1 MILKTFAE
9 AIDESNKF
17 SKRHLILGNGFS
29 ISCCENIFQYQSLY
43 DEADFSKVENVKEI
57 FKELKT
63 NDFEFVIK
71 SLNEAAKISKIYSA
85 DDINNNLSKKLI
97 NDAESLKK
105 ILVSTIAKNHPIN
118 PSAIS
123 NDQFWSCRY
132 FLNHFIGDKKGQIY
146 TLNYDLLL
154 YWALMHD
161 DRPFEDEMKLEKNDG
176 FGNEEDGFGEDY
188 VVWQGESS
196 PHSSNIHFLHGA
208 LHLFDSG
215 SQIKK
220 FTWSRKNESLI
231 NQITDS
237 VNKNIFPIF
246 VAEGSSDQK
255 KTKIRHNAYL
265 YQGLKQFV
273 SNARVVKTCFFIL
286 GHSLDDND
294 DHIFLELGKSG
305 KCEKIYVG
313 IIGDIDSENNKR
325 IIQKAEQIASL
336 RSYKYPLE
344 IDYYDARTANIWGK
358 NDKI

>member
-43 DEADFSKVENVKEI
+43 NEADFSKVKNVKEI
-57 FKELKT
+57 FKALNT

-71 SLNEAAKISKIYSA
+71 SLNEAAKISKIYSEE
-85 DDINNNLSKKLI
+85 NLIDMLSEKL
-97 NDAESLKK
+97 NKDAESLKQ
-105 ILVSTIAKNHPIN
+105 ILVSTIAKNHPVN

-123 NDQFWSCRY
+123 NEKFWSCRD
-132 FLNHFIGDKKGQIY
+132 FLSHFIGDKKGNIY

-154 YWALMHD
+154 YWTLMHD
-161 DRPFEDEMKLEKNDG
+161 DRPFEDELQLEKNDG
-176 FGNEEDGFGEDY
+176 FGNADDGFDDDY
-188 VVWQGESS
+188 VVWQGESA
-196 PHSSNIHFLHGA
+196 PHSPNIHFLHGA

-231 NQITDS
+231 NQITES

-273 SNARVVKTCFFIL
+273 NNAKTIKTCFFIL

-294 DHIFLELGKSG
+294 DHVFLELGRSG
-305 KCEKIYVG
+305 RCQKIYIG
-313 IIGDIDSENNKR
+313 MIGDVESVDNKR
-325 IIQKAEQIASL
+325 IIKKAEQIASL
-336 RSYKYPLE
+336 RSNNYPLE
-344 IDYYDARTANIWGK
+344 LDYYDAKTANIWGDY
-358 NDKI
+358 DKI